1 MHDKKFNDYFI
12 DITFKIIPKKFRPNK
27 IMTIATVDKD
37 NNKTII
43 IAFVVFKFMD
53 SESYYRIF
61 KYLNENYSFFPKYI
75 HTDYE
80 IALDLAIKKSDF
92 FN

>member
-1 MHDKKFNDYFI
+1 M
-12 DITFKIIPKKFRPNK
+12 
-27 IMTIATVDKD
+27 DKD

-43 IAFVVFKFMD
+43 IAFVIFKFMD

-92 FN
+92 FKKDIVSLKCFFILQKL